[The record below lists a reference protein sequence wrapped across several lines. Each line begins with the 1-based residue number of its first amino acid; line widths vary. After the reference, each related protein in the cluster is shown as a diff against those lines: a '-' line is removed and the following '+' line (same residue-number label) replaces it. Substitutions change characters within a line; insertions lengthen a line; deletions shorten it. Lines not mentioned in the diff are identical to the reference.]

1 SCDRASIIVIAR
13 AAVSLYGRRPWS
25 GVRVITSTF
34 RRNAHDSVSPAIKS
48 LNYMNNVLARLEAND
63 RGADEALMLD
73 RDGYVAEATADNIFI
88 VTDQGLVTPP
98 TTTNLKGITRE
109 VVLGLASRL
118 GIRTEERPF
127 ALFDVWTAH
136 EAFLCGTM
144 AEIVPIAS

>member
-1 SCDRASIIVIAR
+1 
-13 AAVSLYGRRPWS
+13 
-25 GVRVITSTF
+25 
-34 RRNAHDSVSPAIKS
+34 
-48 LNYMNNVLARLEAND
+48 RLEAND

-127 ALFDVWTAH
+127 ALFDVWTAA

-144 AEIVPIAS
+144 AEIVPIASVDGRLIGAGGSSVPGPMTARIVAAYEQLVRSTGRAICQTAATAV